1 MSESSVARGR
11 SDELGPALQA
21 VRISRG
27 HSLRETAEKAGLSVE
42 AVSAVERGVRYP
54 SLRTLECLAMALN
67 ITIVVGPKKTDV
79 FD

>member
-1 MSESSVARGR
+1 MARGR
-11 SDELGPALQA
+11 SEGLGPSLQE
-21 VRISRG
+21 VRVARG
-27 HSLRETAEKAGLSVE
+27 YSLREVAEKAGLSVE